1 MTDSPPKPT
10 FCISARLLKPRCVSR
25 GKERSKG
32 GRSSPSIA
40 QPIQNERTDGHVRSR
55 VSYTDIP
62 PGFASGSQVCD
73 PNGDNG
79 GKVRPDGPENLGSG
93 PGRIAELI
101 KIQGSVC
108 RETKLPDRSTSRRR
122 RAVELREGLGT
133 V

>member
-32 GRSSPSIA
+32 RRSSPSIA

-79 GKVRPDGPENLGSG
+79 GKGPPAGPRKLGLG
-93 PGRIAELI
+93 PGRLTPF
-101 KIQGSVC
+101 
-108 RETKLPDRSTSRRR
+108 TKLHVNLLTDPQ
-122 RAVELREGLGT
+122 
-133 V
+133 